1 MPFHGFPKVSP
12 RHLFLSVKKMRKKC
26 IISTAVVSLLL
37 IAIIT
42 TSALATNL
50 NLSQNITNLEEQ
62 KETEK
67 SINIESL
74 STSAKERYLVKIN
87 DDETT
92 SINPNDIKEP
102 LENEPAN
109 IQEKVPQ
116 TYEEAEAL
124 VSIQR
129 VRFLL
134 YTNDGKHIMWG
145 FVGNNY
151 FVGQD
156 NMDKRCWGI
165 YGKGIFAGFYDQQ
178 FFWGKYRGGNWK
190 AEGLFETNFT
200 YGKYILFPT
209 INTDSTLTA
218 VNP

>member
-1 MPFHGFPKVSP
+1 
-12 RHLFLSVKKMRKKC
+12 MRKKN

-42 TSALATNL
+42 TSVLATNL
-50 NLSQNITNLEEQ
+50 NLSQNFTNLEEQ
-62 KETEK
+62 QETEK
-67 SINIESL
+67 LTNIEIL
-74 STSAKERYLVKIN
+74 STSEKERSVIKIN
-87 DDETT
+87 DDEST
-92 SINPNDIKEP
+92 SITPDDIEEP
-102 LENEPAN
+102 LENELAN

-116 TYEEAEAL
+116 TYEETEAL

-129 VRFLL
+129 GRFLL
-134 YTNDGKHIMWG
+134 YTHDGKHIMWG

-156 NMDKRCWGI
+156 NMGKRCWGI

-190 AEGLFETNFT
+190 AEGLFETNYT

-209 INTDSTLTA
+209 LNTDVTLT